1 MGMDAEIFCIGPYDP
16 SIVDCLSYSA
26 EDYEGTPVG
35 YPVMTTAMNCN
46 TTDASKEL
54 ARALGVDPGD
64 FGTHRLDPNK
74 INYDGLGEMM
84 PHMVEWGKYEVEDLW
99 RLLEAGFICIYCPNY

>member
-16 SIVDCLSYSA
+16 SIVDCLPYSA

-35 YPVMTTAMNCN
+35 YPVVTTVMSCN
-46 TTDASKEL
+46 TTDASREL

-64 FGTHRLDPNK
+64 FGTHRPDPNK
-74 INYDGLGEMM
+74 INYDSLEEMIT
-84 PHMVEWGKYEVEDLW
+84 HMAEWDSNEVSKLQ
-99 RLLEAGFICIYCPNY
+99 RLIEAWFICMYCPNY